1 MISKLTK
8 EQKAQIPKYIEK
20 WVNLAS
26 CPIDRSKS
34 LKLLQEIHADK
45 KPLIFFTESFDNTIN
60 LIKFIIQEVGKEKKQ
75 KIELE
80 ESDQLHSQLD
90 SQLHY
95 QLHYQLRSQL
105 HSQLHYQLDSQLRSQ
120 LGSQLRSQ
128 LDSQLHSQ
136 LRSQLRSQ
144 KIPWS
149 YCISY
154 WYYSWGSWYDFGKFI
169 GVKFDEDKLTK
180 FNDIIQ
186 NCPVVVFVGN
196 LIFVCENPTILW
208 ANGRL
213 HSDTKAAISWKDN
226 TEIYYLHGVKF
237 DKELWQK
244 VVSLKMT
251 FKEIMAIE
259 NMEQRMVALKYHPD
273 TLIKSEHSKLIDT
286 WTNPRTK
293 DDIELYEV
301 SGIFNRTQYFAS
313 YKDQSTERMYVSA
326 IDPDAKEF
334 NKTALS
340 AMAWKFSLQEKE
352 YKSILTEA

>member
-45 KPLIFFTESFDNTIN
+45 KPLIFFTESFDNNIN

-90 SQLHY
+90 SQL
-95 QLHYQLRSQL
+95 RS
-105 HSQLHYQLDSQLRSQ
+105 QLDSQLD
-120 LGSQLRSQ
+120 SQLRSQ

-213 HSDTKAAISWKDN
+213 HSEEKAAISWKDN